1 MEINLIYKPAA
12 RMRFDK
18 LCEQKNAA
26 MPIVLCKRL
35 VGGKEQ
41 EYERQQKAVC
51 DGAQATGKA
60 LIQMYANHFKKLHVL
75 MPEGWCTGDDI
86 PSLTTNSTKIA
97 KFRQNVSSRTIRNHI
112 KQLKVLG
119 FITSYKFHGSKF
131 DYEIWL
137 NPAVLFGTPEK
148 AVNLTSEEVF
158 EWEVS
163 STKNSPLAPNGGI
176 PKASNIST
184 NGTKFPDNNPKEHYW
199 NNDIDIRKVENLSNT
214 ETENGNNDSVNH
226 VLTDCQAMETVV
238 GAAGRSKITVDK
250 SSKMWISDP
259 SLWKRVGND
268 GGVYFGLARNQQEF
282 VQHFWNYAKRLLW
295 SDRVFTPADEFAAM
309 DAIANGVYRKAFVN
323 GMSGKQLS
331 EFHSEQLKALD
342 IAGRYYTKNP
352 SKYPG
357 EPMAKYVAGKGY
369 FDAENEKGFKV
380 AKAYRAKAWIENKK
394 DYGKRILKLA
404 ILHLNNHPKGKAP
417 KHLQV
422 KTWREVYDHYELRCK
437 KMGPD
442 VAFEFYRAA
451 SALSVFKKP
460 VFQRDEMK
468 AI

>member
-1 MEINLIYKPAA
+1 M
-12 RMRFDK
+12 
-18 LCEQKNAA
+18 CQQKNAE
-26 MPIVLCKRL
+26 MPIVLVKRL
-35 VGGKEQ
+35 VDGKEQ

-60 LIQMYANHFKKLHVL
+60 LIQMYANHFKRLHVL
-75 MPEGWCTGDDI
+75 MPEGWCTGEEI

-112 KQLKVLG
+112 KQLKALG
-119 FITSYKFHGSKF
+119 FITNYKFHGSKT

-137 NPAVLFGTPEK
+137 NPRVLFGTPER

-163 STKNSPLAPNGGI
+163 STKNQASPL
-176 PKASNIST
+176 T
-184 NGTKFPDNNPKEHYW
+184 NGTKFPHNNPKELNRNY
-199 NNDIDIRKVENLSNT
+199 DIDIKKVDNLLNT

-238 GAAGRSKITVDK
+238 GAAGRSIITVDK

-268 GGVYFGLARNQQEF
+268 GGVYFGLTRNQQEF
-282 VQHFWNYAKRLLW
+282 VMHFWNYAKRLLW
-295 SDRVFTPADEFAAM
+295 SDRVFTPADDFAAM

-323 GMSGKQLS
+323 GMNGKQLR
-331 EFHSEQLKALD
+331 EYHHEQLKALD

-352 SKYPG
+352 NKYPG

-369 FDAENEKGFKV
+369 FDADNERGFKV
-380 AKAYRAKAWIENKK
+380 AKAYRAKQWIENKNE
-394 DYGKRILKLA
+394 YGKRVVKLA
-404 ILHLNNHPKGKAP
+404 ILHLNNHPKGEAP

-422 KTWREVYDHYELRCK
+422 KTWREVYGLYEHKCK
-437 KMGPD
+437 NMGGE
-442 VAFEFYRAA
+442 VISEFYRAA

-460 VFQRDEMK
+460 VFQRDENK
-468 AI
+468 VI